1 MTQRQ
6 ANPGPALSRRALL
19 KMMAAGS
26 LAGLAP
32 FSRLLASGHT
42 LRQRPVP
49 SSGELLPAVGLG
61 TSRVFDV
68 GSDEQARAPL
78 AEVLKLMVEHGGS
91 VVDTSPMYGRA
102 EGVVGDLSEA
112 DDLRQRLFIAT
123 KVWTPG
129 REQGIAQMEESF
141 KLLRVESV
149 DLMQVHNLVDWQTQI
164 KTLRRWKEEGRIR
177 YLGVTHYRVDAFD
190 ELEAVIRAEPLDFV
204 QLNYSI
210 ATPEAE
216 QRLLPLA
223 AERGVAVLI
232 NRPYER
238 GETFARVRGKTLP
251 AMGRGV
257 RRFQLGTILFEVDTG
272 ASRRDLRDPRH
283 IATHPYAGQSAGR
296 HGCAAR
302 RGSARA
308 YAGLLSRLIRD
319 SGCAGYDRQVSG

>member
-1 MTQRQ
+1 MTRKRTL
-6 ANPGPALSRRALL
+6 PGPGRSRRELL
-19 KMMAAGS
+19 KLIAAS
-26 LAGLAP
+26 GLVSMAP
-32 FSRLLASGHT
+32 FSRLLASQHT
-42 LRQRPVP
+42 IRHRSIP
-49 SSGELLPAVGLG
+49 SSGELLPVVGLG

-78 AEVLKLMVEHGGS
+78 AEVLKLMVEHGAS

-102 EGVVGDLSEA
+102 EGVVGDLSDA
-112 DDLRQRLFIAT
+112 AGLRKRLFVAT

-164 KTLRRWKEEGRIR
+164 KTLRQWKEEGRIR

-251 AMGRGV
+251 PWAGE
-257 RRFQLGTILFEVDTG
+257 FG
-272 ASRRDLRDPRH
+272 ASSWGQFFLKWILAHPAVTCVIPGTSRP
-283 IATHPYAGQSAGR
+283 THMLDNLQAGMGALPDADQR
-296 HGCAAR
+296 AR
-302 RGSARA
+302 MRA
-308 YAGLLSRLIRD
+308 FYLD
-319 SGCAGYDRQVSG
+319 